1 MDVKG
6 TFLARTL
13 PAIAAFGLLAV
24 TAFGSAAQAAVSVR
38 VDARPVAE
46 PIQVFVE
53 VTDSG
58 GRPVGGLT
66 AGDFTVSIDGTA
78 VASPQFSLPPS
89 QGSSNVSVVFALDM
103 SSSVQNAAL
112 DPMRDAVTAFINSM
126 AVGDYAAVVKFNNS
140 NPEKASVVQE
150 FTRIDGGAGN
160 SALVAAVNAPY
171 PGTGSNILD
180 GVALSVTQL
189 RSPPVN
195 LPAGPKAVVLISD
208 GRDNA
213 SQTTQEAVIESANQG
228 NVPIFT
234 IGVGDVRD
242 ALLRQLASGTGGQY
256 LAAPSAGQIANA
268 YERIARQLNNEY
280 LLTFSSNITDC
291 SSHAAEVRVSGH
303 GTGSSSFTRCDSSG
317 GGGGGGGGGGDGG
330 GGGGGAFGVTE
341 TLLGGALLLVAIG
354 RSRRQRRDGVR

>member
-89 QGSSNVSVVFALDM
+89 QGNSNVSVVFALDM

-189 RSPPVN
+189 RSPPVD

-256 LAAPSAGQIANA
+256 LPAPNAGQIADA

-291 SSHAAEVRVSGH
+291 SSHAAEVRVTGH
-303 GTGSSSFTRCDSSG
+303 GTGSSSFTRCDSS
-317 GGGGGGGGGGDGG
+317 GGGGGGGGDGG

-341 TLLGGALLLVAIG
+341 TLLGGALLLVAVG

>member
-13 PAIAAFGLLAV
+13 PAVAALGLLAV
-24 TAFGSAAQAAVSVR
+24 SAFGSAAQAAVSVR

-53 VTDSG
+53 VTDSS

-66 AGDFTVSIDGTA
+66 AGDFAVSIDGNA

-89 QGSSNVSVVFALDM
+89 QGNSNVSVVFALDM

-126 AVGDYAAVVKFNNS
+126 AVGDYAAVVKFNES
-140 NPEKASVVQE
+140 NPEQASVVQP
-150 FTRIDGGAGN
+150 FTEIDGGAGT

-180 GVALSVTQL
+180 GVALSLAQL
-189 RSPPVN
+189 RSPPVA

-213 SQTTQEAVIESANQG
+213 SQTTQQAVIDSANQG
-228 NVPIFT
+228 NVTIFT
-234 IGVGDVRD
+234 IGVGNVGGNILRD
-242 ALLRQLASGTGGQY
+242 LAQGTGGQY
-256 LAAPSAGQIANA
+256 LPAPNAGEIADA
-268 YERIARQLNNEY
+268 YERIAQQLNNEY
-280 LLTFSSNITDC
+280 VLTFSSNITDC
-291 SSHAAEVRVSGH
+291 SSHTAAVNVTGH
-303 GTGSSSFTRCDSSG
+303 GSGTGSFTRCDSSG
-317 GGGGGGGGGGDGG
+317 GGGGGGGSDNGD

-341 TLLGGALLLVAIG
+341 VLLGGALLLVAVA
-354 RSRRQRRDGVR
+354 RSRRLRRVVVR